1 MSNAPTPDLSG
12 LGNLLQSI
20 AAQNTNMFPQL
31 SSLPAGLTGANI
43 KNAFTP
49 EVLFASG
56 MMGGQSFQPMIDSI
70 YNEMVADYNR
80 QVEKLTALP
89 WEATFQSLDF
99 NADPVYAQGTEI
111 GELFRDAVDGITA
124 GNLTA
129 AQALQNINNAI
140 SSGAVPEETAQ
151 YIGKIGDDLA
161 TFEERDLPSYRNAV
175 RKHEYTSTQALES
188 AGITAPTQQDARLK
202 FFKDMGAPELALLPD
217 PSERYKV
224 DPELFMDKKV
234 LSKIRSQQERAAK
247 TIADE
252 ESRLGKELSRQGGW
266 GARTRRLGGLLGGA
280 DKARIAAENKYME
293 ENAPKDTR
301 DFLTKG
307 MDWAGSAPIIGGL
320 FGGNSRAKQMAPVR
334 DAAKAAGKTA
344 QEEYLRSNAQKQL
357 AGPTVYDLSPAALK
371 AKQQQLA
378 ANAAMNILSRGAAP
392 KVERTQR
399 MLESVGLTPYQQAMN
414 QMIANA
420 VAMQTKIK

>member
-56 MMGGQSFQPMIDSI
+56 MMGGQSFQPMIDNI

-252 ESRLGKELSRQGGW
+252 ESRLSSKLSDKNLGN
-266 GARTRRLGGLLGGA
+266 RLRGLTKVL
-280 DKARIAAENKYME
+280 DKANQVRLEAEASAEVPERSTWSKIWNAPVVTGALSKVYGVNKLVSPPKPYGSQQRKDAGLAAAEQFL
-293 ENAPKDTR
+293 ASPQAGRLAQPK
-301 DFLTKG
+301 
-307 MDWAGSAPIIGGL
+307 S
-320 FGGNSRAKQMAPVR
+320 
-334 DAAKAAGKTA
+334 
-344 QEEYLRSNAQKQL
+344 
-357 AGPTVYDLSPAALK
+357 VYDLSPAALK